1 MFCGK
6 CGTQNPDTA
15 AFCKKCGTRL
25 NNQAKLTAKTT
36 PRVPVKTESQSK
48 RPVPQNK
55 RRQNKNTK
63 KIAVVAIA
71 AVVLMLAFVLFGGR
85 SYKSTVKQYFDASFD
100 GNAKKIINLLPDKM
114 VDYALEE
121 SGYDQDE
128 LNELIEDVGEELK
141 DYIDMLDNYLGDN
154 WKATYKIAN
163 VEKVTGDDLEDIQKD
178 YKKMDIKVSAA
189 KEVELELTIKS
200 GDTEQSNTMRLYLIK
215 VGRSWYLDAGSMGLF

>member
-1 MFCGK
+1 
-6 CGTQNPDTA
+6 
-15 AFCKKCGTRL
+15 
-25 NNQAKLTAKTT
+25 
-36 PRVPVKTESQSK
+36 
-48 RPVPQNK
+48 
-55 RRQNKNTK
+55 
-63 KIAVVAIA
+63 VAIA
-71 AVVLMLAFVLFGGR
+71 AVVLILVFVLFGGR
-85 SYKSTVKQYFDASFD
+85 SYKSTVKQYFNASFD

-128 LNELIEDVGEELK
+128 LNELLDDVGEELQ
-141 DYIDMLDNYLGDN
+141 DYIDMLNNYLGDN

-163 VEKVTGDDLEDIQKD
+163 TEKVTGDDLEDIQKD

-200 GDTEQSNTMRLYLIK
+200 GDTEQSNTMRIYLVK